1 MSWLK
6 KLFKSKPQPQPQ
18 PEIIREIVHIP
29 YETLVLKA
37 RISEPEMPRYAIV
50 DSNYAMN
57 QVKSQLAMELL
68 EQIVNQDLIKFE
80 NIQDF
85 GHNIVEATILVL
97 IKK

>member
-6 KLFKSKPQPQPQ
+6 KLFKKQPEPQ
-18 PEIIREIVHIP
+18 PEPIKEIIHIP

-37 RISEPEMPRYAIV
+37 RASEPEMPRYAIV
-50 DSNYAMN
+50 DPNYAMN

-68 EQIVNQDLIKFE
+68 EQIINQDLIKFE

-85 GHNIVEATILVL
+85 GHNIVEATILVS

>member
-6 KLFKSKPQPQPQ
+6 KLFKSKPQPQPE
-18 PEIIREIVHIP
+18 PIREIIHIP
-29 YETLVLKA
+29 YETLILKA

-50 DSNYAMN
+50 DPNYAMN

-85 GHNIVEATILVL
+85 GHNIVEATILVS